1 MKLISFCLWGDN
13 PKYTEGAIK
22 NAQLAPEIYPGW
34 KCRFYVGQSVPSI
47 VLMRLEMNE
56 NTEVVR
62 MPEWGN
68 WKSMYW
74 RFYPAAEE
82 DVEVMISRDTDCR
95 LNVREK
101 EAVDEW
107 LKSDRGF
114 HIMRDH
120 PYHAFPVL
128 GGMWGAK
135 RNCLPNMKELIEGWA
150 QKDAYGTD
158 YEFFANV
165 VMPLIQEDIFV
176 HDEFFNGRRNPTP
189 HPLAALQGCESH
201 DFPLPRAGLEFVGEV
216 YDHEDNTVPE
226 HTTVLKNYLK
236 EH

>member
-1 MKLISFCLWGDN
+1 MKVISFCLWGDD

-56 NTEVVR
+56 NVEVVR
-62 MPEWGN
+62 MQEWGN

-74 RFYPAAEE
+74 RFWPAGEE
-82 DVEVMISRDTDCR
+82 DVEVVISRDTDCR
-95 LNVREK
+95 LNAREK
-101 EAVDEW
+101 AAVDEW
-107 LKSDRGF
+107 LESDKGF

-135 RNCLPNMKELIEGWA
+135 RGCLPNMKELIEGWS

-158 YEFFANV
+158 YEFFANA
-165 VMPLIQEDIFV
+165 VMPIIQGDICV
-176 HDEFFNGRRNPTP
+176 HDEFFNGRSAQSDALT
-189 HPLAALQGCESH
+189 ALQGCESCA
-201 DFPLPRAGLEFVGEV
+201 FPLSRTGLEFVGEV
-216 YDHEDNTVPE
+216 YDHTDCTVRE
-226 HTTVLKNYLK
+226 HTTILEKFLK

>member
-22 NAQLAPEIYPGW
+22 NAELAAEVYPDW
-34 KCRFYVGQSVPSI
+34 RCRFYVGQSVSSI
-47 VLMRLEMNE
+47 VTMRLEMHE

-82 DVEVMISRDTDCR
+82 DVEAVISRDTDCR
-95 LNVREK
+95 LSHREK
-101 EAVDEW
+101 AAVDEW
-107 LKSDRGF
+107 MNSDKGF

-135 RNCLPNMKELIEGWA
+135 RGCLPNMRQLIDNWS
-150 QKDAYGTD
+150 QRDAYGTD
-158 YEFFANV
+158 YEFFAHA
-165 VMPLIQEDIFV
+165 VMPLIQGDVLV
-176 HDEFFNGRRNPTP
+176 HDEFFGRRNESP
-189 HPLAALQGCESH
+189 HPLIELQGCAP
-201 DFPLPRAGLEFVGEV
+201 DAFPTPREDLEFVGEV
-216 YDHEDNTVPE
+216 YDQSEQRVPE